1 MTESAIKGAGLSVG
15 VAEYNDKVLSA
26 CPAALDSAREVA
38 RALNPDLVPEVRVV
52 TNPPSADA
60 LFKDLEKTIRS
71 ARGGAFFLYFAG
83 HALRREDEI
92 LLAAAT
98 SEFKDAKGCVPLSD
112 IVSLLRRE
120 QVARSLILL
129 NIDQPPAA
137 TTKPP
142 RVPEGVA
149 IIGSTRAFDPTSSN
163 TRLRAFSN
171 VVLEALRRPALEMA
185 AYLTD
190 GRLDADGLGRYLLA
204 SAPKMLAPAVL
215 GTSSEVFVVRDL
227 AAELAAAQAAAQAA
241 AEAKAAAP
249 PPEEPAK
256 IEVPAK
262 VEEAPVAEKKIA
274 VKEAPAP
281 LTRKPASRV
290 PYILVIIVI
299 VTAIL
304 YYFTK

>member
-1 MTESAIKGAGLSVG
+1 MDASAIKGAGLSVG

-26 CPAALDSAREVA
+26 CPAALDSARDVA

-60 LFKDLEKTIRS
+60 LFRDLEKTIRS

-98 SEFKDAKGCVPLSD
+98 SEFKEAKGCVPLSD
-112 IVSLLRRE
+112 IVNLLRRE
-120 QVARSLILL
+120 QVARALIIL

-142 RVPEGVA
+142 RVPEGAAV
-149 IIGSTRAFDPTSSN
+149 IGSTRAFDPTSSN
-163 TRLRAFSN
+163 QRLRAFSN
-171 VVLEALRRPALEMA
+171 ALLEALRRPAQELA
-185 AYLTD
+185 PYLND

-215 GTSSEVFVVRDL
+215 ATSSEVFVVRDL
-227 AAELAAAQAAAQAA
+227 AAELAAAQAAA
-241 AEAKAAAP
+241 EAKAA
-249 PPEEPAK
+249 E
-256 IEVPAK
+256 PAK
-262 VEEAPVAEKKIA
+262 VEEPAPAKVEEPKAPVA
-274 VKEAPAP
+274 VKEPAIEKAPAP
-281 LTRKPASRV
+281 VALKEPASRA
-290 PYILVIIVI
+290 PYVLVIILI
-299 VTAIL
+299 VAALI
-304 YYFTK
+304 YYFTRQ